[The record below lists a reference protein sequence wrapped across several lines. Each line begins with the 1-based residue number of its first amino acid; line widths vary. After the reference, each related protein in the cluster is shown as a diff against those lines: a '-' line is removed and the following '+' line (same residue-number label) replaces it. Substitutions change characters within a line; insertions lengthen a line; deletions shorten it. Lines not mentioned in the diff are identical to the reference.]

1 MDKYLLRQIR
11 RPVGRN
17 YILDRLIIH
26 IAKRG
31 PLWFFVILGYL
42 YLSGARTAVLAA
54 LAAATATRALNELL
68 GRLYFRQRP
77 FIQEGFEPL
86 LAHAPTSSFPS
97 NHAACGFAL
106 AVAVWLFVPA
116 AGIPMLLL
124 AAILAL
130 SRVYVGVHYP
140 ADVLLGTC
148 IGSAVAWVTA
158 LLLQ

>member
-1 MDKYLLRQIR
+1 MDKLLLRQIR
-11 RPVGRN
+11 RPIGRSHN
-17 YILDRLIIH
+17 LDRLIIH

-31 PLWFFVILGYL
+31 PLWFFVILGWL
-42 YLSGARTAVLAA
+42 FLTGDRTPVLAA
-54 LAAATATRALNELL
+54 LIAATATRALNELL

-106 AVAVWLFVPA
+106 AVAVWLLVPA

-140 ADVLLGTC
+140 ADVLLGAF
-148 IGSAVAWVTA
+148 IGSAVAWLTA
-158 LLLQ
+158 MFFQ